1 MNAPLT
7 VPVPVIANDAAD
19 ERAFDPL
26 DAAFHAAVLRGAV
39 YVGVL
44 VLPASV
50 QPPLAVLDSSERVYL
65 NGALWVPMGPDAG
78 FDGVLIFQ
86 GCAHIVEI
94 KQVSGPKRYSLTQN
108 ELHTCLEMERR
119 GVTYHIVCNMTEAL
133 ALVGAD

>member
-1 MNAPLT
+1 MAEQRLR
-7 VPVPVIANDAAD
+7 VSAMRAAKRD
-19 ERAFDPL
+19 QNERKMVEAWR
-26 DAAFHAAVLRGAV
+26 AC
-39 YVGVL
+39 
-44 VLPASV
+44 
-50 QPPLAVLDSSERVYL
+50 
-65 NGALWVPMGPDAG
+65 GALWVPMGPDAG

-94 KQVSGPKRYSLTQN
+94 KQVSGPKRYTLTQN